1 VSDVTSRGI
10 VQYLGDYWEMRDLE
24 MTEKFWEN
32 IAKGAAF
39 KEWRMEL
46 GLGLGMGGKN
56 WISMWLGLG
65 KGWEWDGGLEG
76 IYVGVVVGFRVEV
89 GAEVGKGWLG

>member
-24 MTEKFWEN
+24 MTEKCWEN

-39 KEWRMEL
+39 EGGRGGPLNGVWEQSMQMSQDL
-46 GLGLGMGGKN
+46 GLG
-56 WISMWLGLG
+56 
-65 KGWEWDGGLEG
+65 
-76 IYVGVVVGFRVEV
+76 FRI
-89 GAEVGKGWLG
+89 GYG